1 MSIFGKLDFTSLTP
15 TEKAI
20 YNYLQDHIKEIP
32 SSSIR
37 QISAGSYAGTASVM
51 RLIHKMNYK
60 SFNDFK
66 NFVKQTQKDNEP
78 SSDFFN
84 SLSIDIYPSNLLQKL
99 EALTEMILHSENI
112 LFFGVGA
119 SGATATL
126 ATRYLAN
133 LGVPGVFSLQD
144 ASWPIA
150 KQLQNVAD
158 TLVII
163 LSVSGETSEVLEAMA
178 GMRKNAD
185 TKIAVITANPSSEA
199 ALLSDLFISYQINE
213 WHVNFSYDM
222 TSQIPAMFISEKL
235 AKAVY
240 KRLKELIK

>member
-66 NFVKQTQKDNEP
+66 NFVNQTQKDNEP

-99 EALTEMILHSENI
+99 EGHVKA
-112 LFFGVGA
+112 A
-119 SGATATL
+119 S
-126 ATRYLAN
+126 
-133 LGVPGVFSLQD
+133 
-144 ASWPIA
+144 
-150 KQLQNVAD
+150 
-158 TLVII
+158 
-163 LSVSGETSEVLEAMA
+163 
-178 GMRKNAD
+178 
-185 TKIAVITANPSSEA
+185 
-199 ALLSDLFISYQINE
+199 
-213 WHVNFSYDM
+213 
-222 TSQIPAMFISEKL
+222 
-235 AKAVY
+235 
-240 KRLKELIK
+240 